1 MIWHYIFFYK
11 EQYIGNS
18 NSFAEAFNSVP
29 TYSWKLHF
37 CCPGTE
43 SSCPQEGITSGDVGR
58 FKVLR
63 VRPIGWVSGESRA
76 GVLRETCRV
85 RAIRFLGA
93 DTLPLRFSG
102 CTQAGQTQGTFPGQ
116 CVKGKA
122 ATPPRLNSDRSNST
136 RIPDQAAPSGGNC
149 IFLEDCWAC
158 LHVFY
163 SELQ

>member
-1 MIWHYIFFYK
+1 MIWHHIFFYK
-11 EQYIGNS
+11 KQYIGNP
-18 NSFAEAFNSVP
+18 NSVP

-37 CCPGTE
+37 CCPVLSLLARRRASPLVTWAG
-43 SSCPQEGITSGDVGR
+43 SRSWGSG
-58 FKVLR
+58 LL
-63 VRPIGWVSGESRA
+63 GESQEKA
-76 GVLRETCRV
+76 EQE
-85 RAIRFLGA
+85 FLGRPA
-93 DTLPLRFSG
+93 GCGPSGSWVLTPCRSNSLDAHRQSRLRAPF
-102 CTQAGQTQGTFPGQ
+102 QGG

-149 IFLEDCWAC
+149 IFLKDCWAC